1 MAEKLSA
8 CELAEI
14 AVQIEKNGMDYYFAL
29 AEKSDN
35 PEMRLIFEYLARE
48 EEKHID
54 IFKKVSDDSCD
65 YQPKEV
71 YPDEYFAYLR
81 ALAGQYIFT
90 KEKAGRD
97 IASKVK
103 DYKEGIDLG
112 IQFEKDSILF
122 YEEMQKMVPE
132 KDKSTVEKLILEE
145 KKHLRKLCD
154 LKGGCK
160 E

>member
-1 MAEKLSA
+1 MAERFSA
-8 CELAEI
+8 CELVEI

-35 PEMRLIFEYLARE
+35 TEMRLIFEYLARE

-54 IFKKVSDDSCD
+54 IFKKVSRDSCD

-71 YPDEYFAYLR
+71 YPDEYFAYLK
-81 ALAGQYIFT
+81 ALASQYIFT

-97 IASKVK
+97 IAEKVK

-132 KDKSTVEKLILEE
+132 KDKRTVEALILEE